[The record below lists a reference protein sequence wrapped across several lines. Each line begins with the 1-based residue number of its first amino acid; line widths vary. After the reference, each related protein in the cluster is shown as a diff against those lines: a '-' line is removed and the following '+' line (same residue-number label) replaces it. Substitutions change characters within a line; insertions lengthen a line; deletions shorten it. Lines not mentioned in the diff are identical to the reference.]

1 MNRVSAVR
9 PRLATANCSGTIRL
23 VRILQ
28 IVGQSHRRGAEMFA
42 LELASGLDALGHD
55 NHVVALGLAFD
66 GGRDPDLP
74 ALTTQTAMGPRAV
87 VMGAWHLRRLLA
99 RDPFDVVLAHGGS
112 AAQAASLMPR
122 SRRPLLIWQ
131 RILGFPPAIWKPAQR
146 RWWRFIMRRIDVVVA
161 MTHDIEDES
170 RRLGFTGPIW
180 EIGTYN
186 TRSPQRFVGVDRIEA
201 SARLRREVGVDDDV
215 PLLGLVGHLVDQKR
229 PERAIEVLELI
240 LSQSQRAH
248 LVVAGD
254 GPLRT
259 RVEREIRERGLGPHV
274 SLIGHRSDVEQ
285 VYGGLDVLLLTSD
298 DEGIPGVAVEAQ
310 MAGCPVVTFPLGGV
324 DTVVENGRTGV
335 VLARRD
341 TVLMAEH
348 TVRLLQRPRLLH
360 EFGDEARRTT
370 GQFSTSQAADEYGA
384 RLMELYEGRRLAA
397 RR

>member
-1 MNRVSAVR
+1 
-9 PRLATANCSGTIRL
+9 LATVRRSGTITS

-28 IVGQSHRRGAEMFA
+28 VVGQSHRRGAEMFA
-42 LELASGLDALGHD
+42 LELASGLDELGHD
-55 NHVVALGLAFD
+55 NRVVALGLAFD

-74 ALTTQTAMGPRAV
+74 ALTTQTVMGPRV
-87 VMGAWHLRRLLA
+87 VAAGAWHLRRMLA
-99 RDPFDVVLAHGGS
+99 RESVDIVLAHGGS
-112 AAQAASLMPR
+112 AAQATGLVPR

-131 RILGFPPAIWKPAQR
+131 RILGFPPAIWKPAQQ
-146 RWWRFIMRRIDVVVA
+146 RWWRFVMRRIDVIVA
-161 MTHDIEDES
+161 MTSEIEHES
-170 RRLGFTGPIW
+170 RRLGFEGPIW
-180 EIGTYN
+180 EIGAYN
-186 TRSPQRFVGVDRIEA
+186 TRSPQRFVGVDRTEA
-201 SARLRREVGVDDDV
+201 TARLRREVGVDDEV

-229 PERAIEVLELI
+229 PERALEVLELI

-259 RVEREIRERGLGPHV
+259 RVVREIRERGLGPHV

-335 VLARRD
+335 VLARPD

-348 TVRLLQRPRLLH
+348 TVRLLQRPNLLDRY
-360 EFGDEARRTT
+360 GDEARRTT
-370 GQFSTSQAADEYGA
+370 ARFSTSQAADEYGA
-384 RLMELYEGRRLAA
+384 RLTELYERRRQAA
-397 RR
+397 HR

>member
-1 MNRVSAVR
+1 
-9 PRLATANCSGTIRL
+9 
-23 VRILQ
+23 
-28 IVGQSHRRGAEMFA
+28 MFA
-42 LELASGLDALGHD
+42 LELASGLDSLGHD
-55 NHVVALGLAFD
+55 NRVVALGLAFD

-74 ALTTQTAMGPRAV
+74 ALTTQTAIGPRAIV
-87 VMGAWHLRRLLA
+87 ASALHLRRLLA
-99 RDPFDVVLAHGGS
+99 REPFDVVLAHGGS
-112 AAQAASLMPR
+112 AAQAASLVPR

-146 RWWRFIMRRIDVVVA
+146 RWWQFIMRRIDVIVA

-186 TRSPQRFVGVDRIEA
+186 TRSPQRFAGVDRTEA
-201 SARLRREVGVDDDV
+201 TARLRREVGVDDDV

-240 LSQSQRAH
+240 LSQSQPAH

-259 RVEREIRERGLGPHV
+259 QVVREIRERGLGPHV
-274 SLIGHRSDVEQ
+274 SLIGHRSDIEQ

-298 DEGIPGVAVEAQ
+298 DEGIPGVAIEAQ

-335 VLARRD
+335 VLARPD

-348 TVRLLQRPRLLH
+348 TVRLLQRPCLLH
-360 EFGDEARRTT
+360 AFGDEARRTT
-370 GQFSTSQAADEYGA
+370 GQFSTSQAAGEYGA
-384 RLMELYEGRRLAA
+384 RLTELYERRRLAA